1 MKKTI
6 AIILIINMMIIGILG
21 LLQNKSYAGQYTS
34 SNINSIDD
42 DKYPGIKSM
51 IKQVEKEHP
60 NWNIKV
66 FYTGLDWD
74 DVING
79 EHEGH
84 GGNLV
89 PQKFYTGDWVCS
101 YCKDK
106 EYDNGSWRCASEQAL
121 EYMIDPR
128 NSLNSNDI
136 FQFLQL
142 SYMDCTYKDL
152 KPMVKNCDYL
162 NDDSLLK
169 SIIEIGKDYD
179 VNPYFIVAKIIQEQ
193 GKGTGVLAT
202 GKTYKGNDGVTYSGY
217 YNFFNVKASGKN
229 TATIL
234 TNGYKYAK
242 DHGWNT
248 PEKSIEGG
256 VSLIANNYIKYGQ
269 NTMYFE
275 KFNVSSTKYKYYTHQ
290 YMQNVLGAQNEG
302 TKLRTGLVDVGA
314 LEGEY
319 TFIIPLYENMPDKA
333 CKVPSRTST
342 VSYKLGDANNDGEI
356 NSGDLLVV
364 KKHLLGTRVVTDK
377 NNLLAMDVNK
387 DGNINSGDLLL
398 IKKHL
403 LGTYRITN

>member
-1 MKKTI
+1 MKRTI
-6 AIILIINMMIIGILG
+6 AIILIINIIIIGISG

-34 SNINSIDD
+34 SNINGIDD

-74 DVING
+74 DVINE
-79 EHEGH
+79 EHKTH

-179 VNPYFIVAKIIQEQ
+179 VNPYFIIAKIIQEQ
-193 GKGTGVLAT
+193 GKGTSVLVT

-229 TATIL
+229 KATIL

-242 DHGWNT
+242 DHEWNT

-290 YMQNVLGAQNEG
+290 YMQNILGAQNEG
-302 TKLRTGLVDVGA
+302 TKLRTGLVDVEA

-319 TFIIPLYENMPDKA
+319 TFIIPLYENMPDKP

-342 VSYKLGDANNDGEI
+342 NSYKLGDANNDGEI

-377 NNLLAMDVNK
+377 NNLLVMDVNK